1 MQTHAVPQA
10 SQDTR
15 HAPPLGRLI
24 RIREATQ
31 RTGLSK
37 AMVYRLIAAGKFPR
51 QIRLTERTSAWIES
65 EVQAWVDSRIAAN
78 RGIAA

>member
-1 MQTHAVPQA
+1 MQNHAVPQTMHGA
-10 SQDTR
+10 QEAQR
-15 HAPPLGRLI
+15 PRRLI

-37 AMVYRLIAAGKFPR
+37 AMVYRLIAAGQFPR
-51 QIRLTERTSAWIES
+51 QIRLTERTSAWVES

>member
-1 MQTHAVPQA
+1 MQTHAVPQT
-10 SQDTR
+10 SQGTR
-15 HAPPLGRLI
+15 QALPSGRLI

-37 AMVYRLIAAGKFPR
+37 AMVYRLIAAGQFPR

-78 RGIAA
+78 RGVAA